1 MCMLG
6 LIPAKNTAV
15 PSLYKFHRLVFVT
28 TENYSLQDTN
38 WMFVVKFRLIVAVRW
53 LKESRAIYAKGDVNP
68 LNTELNP
75 ICHLLVLLG
84 AHHIFHVSGLRVKS
98 IRNLTLRGPCIV
110 IYSYNK
116 TNEMHWFLNFIFGI
130 ELYMFRT
137 DPLSIIRSPVPYTQ
151 LYVCVIIKYH
161 KWLNC

>member
-1 MCMLG
+1 MDMLSVTLKINIG
-6 LIPAKNTAV
+6 TLPIHGV
-15 PSLYKFHRLVFVT
+15 HRLVFVT
-28 TENYSLQDTN
+28 TETCSLQDTN
-38 WMFVVKFRLIVAVRW
+38 WMFVVKCRLIVAVRW
-53 LKESRAIYAKGDVNP
+53 LKESRAIYAKEDVNP
-68 LNTELNP
+68 LNAELNP

-84 AHHIFHVSGLRVKS
+84 AHHIFHVSGLRVKN

-116 TNEMHWFLNFIFGI
+116 TNEMHWFLKFIFGI

-151 LYVCVIIKYH
+151 LYVCVIQVM
-161 KWLNC
+161 LTAC